1 MKLFVGKLVNPFL
14 LTLFAVI
21 TAVGQS
27 SQEPTIRTQRNS
39 MFMYMDKER
48 GNFNG
53 INDLP
58 KEFSYDFGTETE
70 STPLTLVSE
79 QDSVVLLL
87 RHGVQTNFQII
98 RQAKGDTIQC
108 HFSSHPFVKAAVFT
122 DAYKKA
128 NQGKTIID
136 VPEVYELINVVFA
149 LTEYGK
155 TEAIYKGTDY
165 YSAVMT
171 QFTPYKTNR
180 AVQVID
186 SLLRASGDYY
196 HNLKMDSY
204 AFQFQGDKI
213 VNGGIYDRVS
223 WGEQNTLS
231 PYIPLLAQFAKESKF
246 RVFYQKNQPYYNSLI
261 ADFRQNVDVAYMK
274 TWLEKQFPTTH
285 YSAVK
290 VLFSPL
296 VGWNQSANNFSD
308 NGFTEAQA
316 HVDFPFV
323 SATQKSQPPAITKG
337 QRMKIIFTELNHS
350 YLNPEAEKYTPQIGA
365 AFKDLSKWI
374 TKDKPS
380 AGYNNTLSCFEEYM
394 NYALVSLLY
403 ADLFDAKSFDTLNAG
418 VEKGMVV
425 NRGFQRFKE
434 FNEELLRLYR
444 TRKPGQTVA
453 DLYPAIISWA
463 AAQP

>member
-1 MKLFVGKLVNPFL
+1 
-14 LTLFAVI
+14 
-21 TAVGQS
+21 
-27 SQEPTIRTQRNS
+27 
-39 MFMYMDKER
+39 MYMNKER

-58 KEFSYDFGTETE
+58 KDFSYDFGTETE
-70 STPLTLVSE
+70 RTPLTLVSE

-87 RHGVQTNFQII
+87 RHGVQTDFQII
-98 RQAKGDTIQC
+98 RQAKGDTVQC

-128 NQGKTIID
+128 NQGKTIIE

-149 LTEYGK
+149 LTDYGK

-171 QFTPYKTNR
+171 QFMPYKTNR

-186 SLLRASGDYY
+186 SLLRASADQY

-204 AFQFQGDKI
+204 AFQFQGDRL

-231 PYIPLLAQFAKESKF
+231 PYIPLLEQFAKESKF

-261 ADFRQNVDVAYMK
+261 TDFRQNVNVACMK
-274 TWLEKQFPTTH
+274 DWLEKQFPTTR

-308 NGFTEAQA
+308 NDFTEAQA

-323 SATQKSQPPAITKG
+323 SATQKSQPPTITKG
-337 QRMKIIFTELNHS
+337 QRMKIVFTELNHN

-374 TKDKPS
+374 TNGKPS
-380 AGYNNTLSCFEEYM
+380 AGYSNALSCFEEYM

>member
-1 MKLFVGKLVNPFL
+1 
-14 LTLFAVI
+14 
-21 TAVGQS
+21 
-27 SQEPTIRTQRNS
+27 
-39 MFMYMDKER
+39 MYLDKER

-53 INDLP
+53 INDIP
-58 KEFSYDFGTETE
+58 KEFSYDFGTEAE
-70 STPLTLVSE
+70 RTPLTLVSE
-79 QDSVVLLL
+79 QDSIVLLL

-98 RQAKGDTIQC
+98 RQEKGDTVQC

-149 LTEYGK
+149 LTDYGK
-155 TEAIYKGTDY
+155 TDAIYKGTDY

-171 QFTPYKTNR
+171 QFAPYKSSR
-180 AVQVID
+180 AVQVFD
-186 SLLRASGDYY
+186 SLLRASPDQY

-204 AFQFQGDKI
+204 AFRFEGDRL
-213 VNGGIYDRVS
+213 VNGGVYDRVS
-223 WGEQNTLS
+223 WGEQNTLL
-231 PYIPLLAQFAKESKF
+231 PYIPLLEQFAKQSKF
-246 RVFYQKNQPYYNSLI
+246 KAFYTKHQPYYASLI
-261 ADFRQNVDVAYMK
+261 TDFSQNVDVTYMK
-274 TWLEKQFPTTH
+274 TWLEKQFPTTR
-285 YSAVK
+285 YSALK

-323 SATQKSQPPAITKG
+323 SAVQKSQPAAITKG
-337 QRMKIIFTELNHS
+337 QRMKIVFTELNHS
-350 YLNPEAEKYTPQIGA
+350 YLNPEAEKYTPQLGA

-374 TKDKPS
+374 TKDQPS
-380 AGYNNTLSCFEEYM
+380 AGYNNALSCFEEYM

-403 ADLFDAKSFDTLNAG
+403 ADRFDAKSFDTLNAS

-444 TRKPGQTVA
+444 TKKPGQTVA
-453 DLYPAIISWA
+453 DLYPAIIAWA

>member
-1 MKLFVGKLVNPFL
+1 MKSFVGKLVNPFL
-14 LTLFAVI
+14 LTLLAVI

-27 SQEPTIRTQRNS
+27 NQKPIIRTQRNS
-39 MFMYMDKER
+39 MFMYMNKER

-58 KEFSYDFGTETE
+58 KDFSYDFGTETE
-70 STPLTLVSE
+70 RTPLTLVSE

-87 RHGVQTNFQII
+87 RHGVQTDFQII
-98 RQAKGDTIQC
+98 RQAKGDTVQC

-128 NQGKTIID
+128 NQGKTIIE

-149 LTEYGK
+149 LTDYGK

-171 QFTPYKTNR
+171 QFMPYKTNR

-186 SLLRASGDYY
+186 SLLRASADQY

-204 AFQFQGDKI
+204 AFQFQGDRL

-231 PYIPLLAQFAKESKF
+231 PYIPLLEQFAKESKF

-261 ADFRQNVDVAYMK
+261 TDFRQNVNVACMK
-274 TWLEKQFPTTH
+274 DWLEKQFPTTR

-308 NGFTEAQA
+308 NDFTEAQA

-323 SATQKSQPPAITKG
+323 SATQKSQPPTITKG
-337 QRMKIIFTELNHS
+337 QRMKIVFTELNHN

-374 TKDKPS
+374 TNGKPS
-380 AGYNNTLSCFEEYM
+380 AGYSNALSCFEEYM